1 MNRDQL
7 LDAIRA
13 RLARYTTTGDTRP
26 ILEPAAA
33 READRLLAS
42 VANPERDIDVC
53 YVVGGLYWCRWGEQG
68 NGQDTPDFQR
78 TIELMVHVHRER
90 PELVPRMLADM
101 FDRTGHT
108 TSALRAGAASNEGN
122 RRFEEHQR
130 TGDRAALDEAVALL
144 RQAAR
149 APGRDPD
156 RQRHDAMMFSLALHQ
171 VAQLDNDPQ
180 AATELISWLREVLAD
195 EPPDPA
201 HFLALLVSALTY
213 RFAATRDPTDLD
225 DAVTTGSRLFAMTEE
240 PSHRGA
246 VCMAG
251 GLWLRHNGHP
261 ERIGEVAGLTLACL
275 ASGPTAGQEWVAQLS
290 TVLAGLLEVVD
301 REPAL
306 LDRTIELCR
315 EFSTS
320 VGADPMSGRQGL
332 LMALRQ
338 RYQAR
343 SWPGD
348 LDECIDLGR
357 WVVGTLR
364 TDDPAYQ
371 SQVAGLSV
379 DLGNRFRTT
388 DRRKDLDE
396 AIALGR
402 QLVAATPQ
410 WEDLNNLAAW
420 LADRYQLTGDVA
432 DLEEAVTLL
441 RRVVAAGPAE
451 AGPLRSLA
459 AVLELKH
466 HRTGEFAALD
476 EARSLYRRA
485 AEL

>member
-26 ILEPAAA
+26 ILEPAAV
-33 READRLLAS
+33 REAERLLAS
-42 VANPERDIDVC
+42 VTDPGRDIDVC

-122 RRFEEHQR
+122 RLFDEHQR
-130 TGDRAALDEAVALL
+130 TGDRATLDEAVALL

-156 RQRHDAMMFSLALHQ
+156 RRRHDAMMFSLALHQ
-171 VAQLDNDPQ
+171 MVQLDSDAQ
-180 AATELISWLREVLAD
+180 AAMELVSWLREVLAD

-201 HFLALLVSALTY
+201 DFLALLVSALTY
-213 RFAATRDPTDLD
+213 RFAVTHDPTDLD
-225 DAVTTGSRLFAMTEE
+225 DAVTTGSRLFALSDE

-251 GLWLRHNGHP
+251 GLWLQHNGHP
-261 ERIGEVAGLTLACL
+261 EHTGEVAELTLACL
-275 ASGPTAGQEWVAQLS
+275 ASGPVASEERLAQLS
-290 TVLAGLLEVVD
+290 TVLPGLLAVVH

-315 EFSTS
+315 EFTS
-320 VGADPMSGRQGL
+320 SAGADPMSGRQGL

-338 RYQAR
+338 RYRERIR
-343 SWPGD
+343 SGD
-348 LDECIDLGR
+348 LDECVELGR
-357 WVVGTLR
+357 WVVGTLPA
-364 TDDPAYQ
+364 DDPAYR
-371 SQVAGLSV
+371 SHLAGLAV
-379 DLGNRFRTT
+379 DLGDRFRAT
-388 DRRKDLDE
+388 DSREDLDE

-402 QLVAATPQ
+402 QLVADAPQ

-420 LADRYQLTGDVA
+420 LADRYQLTGEVA
-432 DLEEAVTLL
+432 DLEESVALL
-441 RRVVAAGPAE
+441 RRVVAAGPAQ